1 VEYITDQIVKKIIEK
16 VAAKNKKKLD
26 IKPHQVKQN
35 LWIFVN
41 SLVTNPAFDSQT
53 KETLNT
59 KKGNFGSTYDIGEPF
74 MKAVL
79 NSGIVEI
86 ILKVA
91 EAKEEAKLGKQNNG
105 KK

>member
-1 VEYITDQIVKKIIEK
+1 
-16 VAAKNKKKLD
+16 
-26 IKPHQVKQN
+26 
-35 LWIFVN
+35 
-41 SLVTNPAFDSQT
+41 
-53 KETLNT
+53 
-59 KKGNFGSTYDIGEPF
+59 